1 MSGNLTHVLF
11 ENASG
16 YALFEVTMQEEIAA
30 KSKAVQEA
38 IQDMS
43 KFGKMV
49 KLKSF
54 LPFTSAGEALQ
65 NANDVSEGI
74 ISDQLSAL
82 LQLLLPSA
90 TKSQRI
96 LLGVGERTLA
106 SSIAQQLGINCDTG
120 ERTLEFVRGIRLH
133 AEKLLAKAG
142 TGMTSGD
149 VKMAQLGLGH
159 SYSRGKVKFNV
170 NRSDNMIIQAIA
182 LADQLDKD
190 VNTFAMRIREWYS
203 WHFPELVKIVPSNP
217 GQYARLVLLIGDK
230 SGLTFDTSD
239 EKYTSMVAAIQEI
252 LDDDETMAKNVMD
265 AAKSSMGSDIN
276 EIDLINI
283 KRFAERVVQ
292 LAGYRTSLR
301 QYLVDKMNAVAP
313 NLAALVGETI
323 GARLIS
329 HAGSLTN
336 LAKYPASTLQ
346 ILGAEKALF
355 RALKTKGNTPKY
367 GLIYHSTF
375 IGRAGNK
382 HKGRISRFLANKC
395 SIACRIDCFSDVPTN
410 KYGEALRAQ
419 VEERL
424 AFYETGAAVS
434 KNSDAI
440 AKAQAA
446 IAASMDDDD
455 EDADEEGDDAKMDD
469 VAEAVKLV
477 EQGQREAKETGQA
490 VDPDLEKLKS
500 LIPGVAAEVTTPK
513 KSKKD
518 KSKKRKSDVAALDAS
533 AMEVDAPGDLQ
544 PVNVESTSKRSKK
557 DKSSKDKS
565 AKDGET
571 PSKKDKKKKRKS
583 EA

>member
-1 MSGNLTHVLF
+1 
-11 ENASG
+11 
-16 YALFEVTMQEEIAA
+16 
-30 KSKAVQEA
+30 
-38 IQDMS
+38 
-43 KFGKMV
+43 
-49 KLKSF
+49 
-54 LPFTSAGEALQ
+54 
-65 NANDVSEGI
+65 
-74 ISDQLSAL
+74 
-82 LQLLLPSA
+82 
-90 TKSQRI
+90 
-96 LLGVGERTLA
+96 
-106 SSIAQQLGINCDTG
+106 
-120 ERTLEFVRGIRLH
+120 
-133 AEKLLAKAG
+133 
-142 TGMTSGD
+142 
-149 VKMAQLGLGH
+149 
-159 SYSRGKVKFNV
+159 
-170 NRSDNMIIQAIA
+170 MIIQAIA

-203 WHFPELVKIVPSNP
+203 WHFPELVKIIPSNP

-230 SGLTFDTSD
+230 SSLTFDPQD
-239 EKYTSMVAAIQEI
+239 EKYTSMVASIQEI

-265 AAKSSMGSDIN
+265 AAKTSMGSDIN
-276 EIDLINI
+276 EIDLLNI

-292 LAGYRTSLR
+292 LASYRLSLR

-313 NLAALVGETI
+313 NLSALVGETI

-336 LAKYPASTLQ
+336 LAKYPASTVQ

-375 IGRAGNK
+375 IGRAGSK

-434 KNSDAI
+434 KNSEAI

-446 IAASMDDDD
+446 IAASMDDD
-455 EDADEEGDDAKMDD
+455 EDDNEDGDDVKMDD
-469 VAEAVKLV
+469 VEEAVKLV
-477 EQGQREAKETGQA
+477 EQGQKEAKEAGQA

-500 LIPGVAAEVTTPK
+500 LIPGVSAAVGSTPVKSERKEK
-513 KSKKD
+513 KE
-518 KSKKRKSDVAALDAS
+518 KSKKRYVVFWFASRTVTDSPRRKSEAAAPDAS
-533 AMEVDAPGDLQ
+533 AMEVDAP
-544 PVNVESTSKRSKK
+544 ETTSKRSKK
-557 DKSSKDKS
+557 EKKDKS
-565 AKDGET
+565 ASTIVAEVTMET
-571 PSKKDKKKKRKS
+571 DTPQKEKKDKKKKRKS